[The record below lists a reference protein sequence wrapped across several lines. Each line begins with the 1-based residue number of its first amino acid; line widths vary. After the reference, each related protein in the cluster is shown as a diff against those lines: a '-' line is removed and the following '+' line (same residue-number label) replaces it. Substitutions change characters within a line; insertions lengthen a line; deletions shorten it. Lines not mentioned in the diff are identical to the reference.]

1 MPSKRT
7 SEAPR
12 LLRMASPFYAQEAL
26 RSVAVYG
33 GVSFHRGRT
42 MARSITK
49 FLSVIAILGC
59 AIGAWNYFTLQ
70 YRAGQVLS
78 GDPRNE
84 GIKVFAHYGWFVDP
98 TVLVFDLRQVSGENS
113 PLDVTRTLLQFAR
126 TQQDRKFER
135 VVLSYKGGRKFQLE
149 GDYFHTLGSD
159 HEHQNPVYTLR
170 TLPENVYQLDGSPA
184 FGTWTGGLLGV
195 VGKQMNE
202 ICGTPIPIAA
212 RPALRAIRVRLP

>member
-1 MPSKRT
+1 
-7 SEAPR
+7 
-12 LLRMASPFYAQEAL
+12 
-26 RSVAVYG
+26 
-33 GVSFHRGRT
+33 

-49 FLSVIAILGC
+49 FLGAVAVLGC

-70 YRAGQVLS
+70 HRAGQVLS

-135 VVLSYKGGRKFQLE
+135 VVLSYKGAPKFQLE
-149 GDYFHTLGSD
+149 GDYFNTLGID
-159 HEHQNPVYTLR
+159 YEHQNPVYTLR
-170 TLPENVYQLDGSPA
+170 TLPGNVYQLDGSPA

-195 VGKQMNE
+195 VGKQMEDLNE
-202 ICGTPIPIAA
+202 FHKQWYLSEFAGGS
-212 RPALRAIRVRLP
+212 